1 MSFFHLR
8 DYLKTA
14 NICLIQYCIYKT
26 IIKDLMKLKT
36 LFLLPV
42 AALFVAVGSA
52 NAQASK
58 EKKGADTPPKAEPH
72 MQKVLDAL
80 ASLGGKPIETLSPE
94 EARKQPTPADAVK
107 KIMKDEGK
115 STEPEPGV
123 TMKDMTIPGSHG
135 DIPIHVFTPEGKGPF
150 PVMVYYHGG
159 GFVIAD
165 TKTYESSPRALAKGA
180 KAIMV
185 AVDYHL
191 APENKFPAAADDAF
205 SAYNWVLQHA
215 QEINGDPKRV
225 AVGGESAGGNLA
237 AVVSLMARDKKIAL
251 PVHQLL
257 VYPVVNDDM
266 NTPSYQRNAEAKPL
280 NKAMMAWFFKHYT
293 SKPEDANNP
302 YAVPMKAASLKGLPS
317 ATVIAAEIDPL
328 LSEGNAYADRLKK
341 DGVEVAYKE
350 YTGVTHEFFGMGS
363 VVPKAKE
370 AEKMASD
377 ALKSEFSKPH

>member
-1 MSFFHLR
+1 
-8 DYLKTA
+8 
-14 NICLIQYCIYKT
+14 
-26 IIKDLMKLKT
+26 MKLKT
-36 LFLLPV
+36 LFLLPAAALLV
-42 AALFVAVGSA
+42 AAGFAY
-52 NAQASK
+52 AQAAK
-58 EKKGADTPPKAEPH
+58 GKKGADTPPKAEPH

-80 ASLGGKPIETLSPE
+80 ASLGGKPIEALSPE

-107 KIMKDEGK
+107 KVMKDEGK

-123 TMKDMTIPGSHG
+123 TMKDMTIPGAHG
-135 DIPIHVFTPEGKGPF
+135 DIPIHVFTPQGKGPF
-150 PVMVYYHGG
+150 PVMLYYHGG

-180 KAIMV
+180 NAIMV

-191 APENKFPAAADDAF
+191 APEIKFPSAADDAF
-205 SAYNWVLQHA
+205 SAYSWVLQHA

-251 PVHQLL
+251 PAHQLL
-257 VYPVVNDDM
+257 IYPVVNGDM
-266 NTPSYQRNAEAKPL
+266 TTPSYQRNAEAKPL

-293 SKPEDANNP
+293 AKPEDADNP

-317 ATVIAAEIDPL
+317 ATVIAAQIDPL
-328 LSEGNAYADRLKK
+328 LSEGKAYADRLKK
-341 DGVEVAYKE
+341 DGVKVAYKE

-370 AEKMASD
+370 AEKMATD
-377 ALKSEFSKPH
+377 ALKSAFSKPH